1 MPPNTSSLTIP
12 SEPDHH
18 RNHESTPMEMT
29 MKKPKK
35 WYEFETKIKWGNT
48 IFIVILHCL
57 CFYYAITFPYR
68 QHPFLFFWGYLM
80 GELGGIGITAG
91 AHRLWA
97 HRSYKAKLPLRIILA
112 ILFYSAGMNKMYYWV
127 RDHRTHH
134 KYTDTEADPHD
145 STRGFWFS
153 HVGWLMMKKKNIVRE
168 RGRQID
174 MTDILQD
181 PVIQFFDKYYI
192 IIAPLLFIFFPI
204 FIPVYFFNQSL
215 KYTIISQ
222 LFVRYPCILNATW
235 SVNSFAHLFGYHTYD
250 KNIRPTENI
259 WVSFFAAGEGWHN
272 YHHVFPWD
280 YRAAEFKG
288 FFFNLTSLL
297 IDLFAKIGW
306 AYDLKQ
312 VEPEQ
317 IRKVVEQ
324 KGDGTHL
331 SYKK

>member
-1 MPPNTSSLTIP
+1 MPPNTSSSAIP
-12 SEPDHH
+12 NEPVHH
-18 RNHESTPMEMT
+18 QNHEITSIEMT
-29 MKKPKK
+29 LKKPKK

-48 IFIVILHCL
+48 IFIIVLHCL
-57 CFYYAITFPYR
+57 FFYYVITFPYR

-80 GELGGIGITAG
+80 SELGGIGITAG

-97 HRSYKAKLPLRIILA
+97 HRSYKAKLPL
-112 ILFYSAGMNKMYYWV
+112 
-127 RDHRTHH
+127 H
-134 KYTDTEADPHD
+134 TEADPHD

-153 HVGWLMMKKKNIVRE
+153 HVGWLMMKKKDIVRE
-168 RGRQID
+168 RGRKID
-174 MTDILQD
+174 MTDILED
-181 PVIQFFDKYYI
+181 PVIRFCDKYYA
-192 IIAPLLFIFFPI
+192 IIAPLSFIFFPV

-215 KYTIISQ
+215 KHTIISQ
-222 LFVRYPCILNATW
+222 LVVRYTLILNATW
-235 SVNSFAHLFGYHTYD
+235 SVNSFAHLFGYHSYD
-250 KNIRPTENI
+250 KNIRPGENL
-259 WVSFFAAGEGWHN
+259 WVSLFAVGEGWHN

-280 YRAAEFKG
+280 YRAAEFKS

-312 VEPEQ
+312 AEPEQ
-317 IRKVVEQ
+317 IQKVVEK